1 MGSILYYRK
10 LNSMEIYMAQTINL
24 IGSTQ
29 PEVANEI
36 IGNSIIK
43 KLPNGIPYFIINND
57 ELTTTTKD

>member
-1 MGSILYYRK
+1 
-10 LNSMEIYMAQTINL
+10 MEIYMAQTINL

-29 PEVANEI
+29 PEIANEI

-43 KLPNGIPYFIINND
+43 KLPNDVPYFIINND

>member
-1 MGSILYYRK
+1 
-10 LNSMEIYMAQTINL
+10 MEIYMAQTINL

-43 KLPNGIPYFIINND
+43 KLPNDVPYFIINSD
-57 ELTTTTKD
+57 EGNNHSETPETSNN